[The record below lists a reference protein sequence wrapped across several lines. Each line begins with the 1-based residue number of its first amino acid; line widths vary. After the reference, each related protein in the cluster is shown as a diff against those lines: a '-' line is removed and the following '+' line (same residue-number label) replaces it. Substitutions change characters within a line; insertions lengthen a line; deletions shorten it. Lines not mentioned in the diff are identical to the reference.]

1 MKTTFNLEKYF
12 WDVNFKNLDV
22 KAHKK
27 YILERILE
35 MGDEQAVKWM
45 EKNFSKEDTL
55 EVLKKSRQISPNSR
69 NFWNLVFTK

>member
-55 EVLKKSRQISPNSR
+55 EVLKKSRQISPKSR